1 MKINDMRIEEIF
13 TSSLE
18 DIIQESDEFILK
30 SALDT
35 ILLNIKS
42 VLERNKRATFTLN
55 QVISELNLTS
65 DSVYVNPMDDD
76 RRNNIIQ
83 AFEQH
88 GMDVER
94 GSGNITLQH
103 MNATQTDGEEQEKVQ
118 QTQKVAGKAMD
129 KVRRDSEDG
138 GMEL

>member
-1 MKINDMRIEEIF
+1 MRIEEIF
-13 TSSLE
+13 TFSVE
-18 DIIQESDEFILK
+18 DIIQESDEFLLK

-35 ILLNIKS
+35 ILLKVKS
-42 VLERNKRATFTLN
+42 VLERNKRATFTLE
-55 QVISELNLTS
+55 QVISELNLVS
-65 DSVYVNPMDDD
+65 DSVYINPMDDD
-76 RRNNIIQ
+76 SRNNIIQ
-83 AFEQH
+83 AFEQQ

-103 MNATQTDGEEQEKVQ
+103 MGVTQTDGEEVEKKQ

-129 KVRRDSEDG
+129 KVRKNSEDG